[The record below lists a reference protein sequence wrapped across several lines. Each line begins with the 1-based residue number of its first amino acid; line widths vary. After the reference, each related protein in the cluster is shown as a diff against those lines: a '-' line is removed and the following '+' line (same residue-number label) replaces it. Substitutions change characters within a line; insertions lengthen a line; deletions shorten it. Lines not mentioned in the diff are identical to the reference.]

1 VDTLL
6 QIPRLYNVYKGMGI
20 VTSFQNLLDNI
31 FLPLFEVTIDPA
43 SHPQLHVFLKQVEK
57 SLVIKNIHIDCSS
70 ALCHASTFHTS
81 TIYLLLCA
89 SHMPVFFLLEELRI
103 IILRRKQGERTLTNT
118 PKLTPKQ
125 LRIHA
130 CLCYKK
136 DDLDCGPLWFPLL
149 NFSQLNFNHFS
160 SWTSK
165 HTE

>member
-1 VDTLL
+1 
-6 QIPRLYNVYKGMGI
+6 MGI

-57 SLVIKNIHIDCSS
+57 SLVIKNMHIDCSS

-89 SHMPVFFLLEELRI
+89 SHMPVFFLLEHAGELCI
-103 IILRRKQGERTLTNT
+103 IILRKTKGERTFTDT
-118 PKLTPKQ
+118 PKLTTKQ

-130 CLCYKK
+130 RLCYKK
-136 DDLDCGPLWFPLL
+136 DDLDFV
-149 NFSQLNFNHFS
+149 SHR
-160 SWTSK
+160 
-165 HTE
+165 

>member
-1 VDTLL
+1 MEILPFLPQWNIWCKNDSFLIYIVDTLL

-57 SLVIKNIHIDCSS
+57 SLVIKNMHIDCSS

-89 SHMPVFFLLEELRI
+89 SHMPAFFLLEHAGELRI
-103 IILRRKQGERTLTNT
+103 IILRKKRGKNPYKHPKTHTKATKNT
-118 PKLTPKQ
+118 RSPVL
-125 LRIHA
+125 
-130 CLCYKK
+130 
-136 DDLDCGPLWFPLL
+136 
-149 NFSQLNFNHFS
+149 
-160 SWTSK
+160 
-165 HTE
+165 

>member
-1 VDTLL
+1 MEILPFLPQWNIWCKNDSFLIYIVDTLL

-57 SLVIKNIHIDCSS
+57 SLVIKNMHIDCSS

-89 SHMPVFFLLEELRI
+89 SHMPVFFLLDAYHYI
-103 IILRRKQGERTLTNT
+103 KKKGEKTLTNT
-118 PKLTPKQ
+118 PKTHTKSTKNT
-125 LRIHA
+125 
-130 CLCYKK
+130 KK
-136 DDLDCGPLWFPLL
+136 M
-149 NFSQLNFNHFS
+149 
-160 SWTSK
+160 TSTLS
-165 HTE
+165 HIGSRRAR